1 MTQVAPRKP
10 IQPTKLLH
18 SPRLWRMIVKT
29 VSMGPHPPSQMSL
42 RKERLLS
49 PLATQVC
56 GPPSMKQAP
65 KHPSKV
71 GESSSPSAFLRNANT
86 ANLARPC
93 SPKSPA
99 LTVDDHSG
107 CVLDPSVQAG
117 TKRRIPNGGAAL
129 SYGRVTGLAME
140 MIDPFRGRRHPLC
153 IGFPTA
159 VLLHAS
165 TARPSS
171 LSTRPVLRISWSLP
185 ANHSRLLG

>member
-1 MTQVAPRKP
+1 
-10 IQPTKLLH
+10 
-18 SPRLWRMIVKT
+18 MIVKA
-29 VSMGPHPPSQMSL
+29 VSMGPHPPSQMAL

-49 PLATQVC
+49 PLATRVY
-56 GPPSMKQAP
+56 GPPLMKQAP

-86 ANLARPC
+86 TNLARPC
-93 SPKSPA
+93 SPKSLA

-117 TKRRIPNGGAAL
+117 TKRRILNGGVAL

-140 MIDPFRGRRHPLC
+140 MTDHLTSQR
-153 IGFPTA
+153 TSSY
-159 VLLHAS
+159 HAS

-171 LSTRPVLRISWSLP
+171 LSTRPVLR
-185 ANHSRLLG
+185 